1 MATFTMH
8 LNQLEETLLK
18 IEAFLGDADEKTKFK
33 VMFICEE
40 LLTNLVRHADFE
52 DRTPSI
58 SLKIES
64 DKGSGFVMEY
74 RDNSKA
80 FNLQNHK
87 DPNIDAK
94 IEERELGGL
103 GIYLVKK
110 YAPNLEY
117 KQEDGLNVL
126 RLSL

>member
-1 MATFTMH
+1 MATFKMQ
-8 LNQLEETLLK
+8 LNELETTLLK
-18 IEAFLGDADEKTKFK
+18 IDKYLDGVDDKMKFK

-58 SLKIES
+58 TLDIES
-64 DKGSGFVMEY
+64 DKKSGFVMEY

-80 FNLQNHK
+80 FNLQEHK

-117 KQEDGLNVL
+117 KQEDGFNVL

>member
-1 MATFTMH
+1 MATFAMN
-8 LNQLEETLLK
+8 LDQLEGTLLK
-18 IEAFLGDADEKTKFK
+18 IEEYLDGADEKTKFK
-33 VMFICEE
+33 AMFICEE

-52 DRTPSI
+52 GRTPSI
-58 SLKIES
+58 TIEIET
-64 DKGSGFVMEY
+64 DKKSGFIMEY

-80 FNLQNHK
+80 FNLQDHK
-87 DPNIDAK
+87 DPNIDAQ
-94 IEERELGGL
+94 IQERELGGL

-117 KQEDGLNVL
+117 KQEGGFNVL

>member
-1 MATFTMH
+1 MATFEME
-8 LNQLEETLLK
+8 LNQLEGTLLK
-18 IEAFLGDADEKTKFK
+18 IEEYLDGSDEKIKFK
-33 VMFICEE
+33 AMFICEE

-52 DRTPSI
+52 DRTPSVT
-58 SLKIES
+58 LKIES
-64 DKGSGFVMEY
+64 DKKSGFTMEY

-80 FNLQNHK
+80 FNLQEHK
-87 DPNIDAK
+87 DPNIDAE

-117 KQEDGLNVL
+117 KQEDGFNVL